1 MSREPPNSCSIFV
14 GQHGEDKHF
23 KQGSENPQKGVSP
36 SPHPQ
41 KMRSEVRAAE
51 GGDTLTCLFL

>member
-23 KQGSENPQKGVSP
+23 KQGPENPQKGVSP